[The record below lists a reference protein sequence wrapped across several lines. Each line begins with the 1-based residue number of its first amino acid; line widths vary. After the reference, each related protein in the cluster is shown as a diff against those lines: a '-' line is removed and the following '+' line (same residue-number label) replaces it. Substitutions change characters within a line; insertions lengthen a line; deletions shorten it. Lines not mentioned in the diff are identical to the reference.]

1 MTDSP
6 TARRAPTLDDV
17 ARQAGVSLAT
27 ASRVLN
33 GSTRRVADA
42 YRDRVSAAAESL
54 GYSANL
60 SAQATARGTSA
71 VVSLVVADIA
81 DPYFGQIA
89 AGVAREAAAAG
100 LHVTIAVAG
109 RDAEREAEVV
119 RMLRGQRPHTVIL
132 ATSRAGEGMPVE
144 LRREVE
150 AVTDAGGRVVALG
163 AQVDPATALPIAN
176 AAGASSLAR
185 ALARRGYAR
194 AILLGAASGIRT
206 SDDRLDGF
214 RRGFEAGGG
223 EIVAVRRGAFTRE
236 AGEEQMRAALS
247 NGVPRGT
254 LVFGVSDVVAIGA
267 MAAVRAANRV
277 IGADIAVAGF
287 DDIPTARDV
296 TPGLSTVRLPLEE
309 IGARA
314 LRLAL
319 DAPAA
324 VSGALREP
332 EVVLRASTPD
342 RS

>member
-42 YRDRVSAAAESL
+42 YRDKVAAAAESL

-89 AGVAREAAAAG
+89 AGVAREASAAG

-109 RDAEREAEVV
+109 RDAEREADVV

-132 ATSRAGEGMPVE
+132 ATSRAGDRLPPE
-144 LRREVE
+144 LRREVD
-150 AVTDAGGRVVALG
+150 AVIDAGGRVVALG
-163 AQVDPATALPIAN
+163 ADVAPATALPIAN
-176 AAGASSLAR
+176 GEGAAALAR

-194 AILLGAASGIRT
+194 AILLGAAAGIRT

-214 RRGFEAGGG
+214 RRGFEAAGG
-223 EIVAVRRGAFTRE
+223 EIVGVRRGAFTRD
-236 AGEEQMRAALS
+236 AGEEQMRAALRD
-247 NGVPRGT
+247 GVAAGS

-267 MAAVRAANRV
+267 MAAVRAANRT

-319 DAPAA
+319 DDPSESAGP
-324 VSGALREP
+324 LREP
-332 EVVLRASTPD
+332 EVVLRASTPE
-342 RS
+342 RA